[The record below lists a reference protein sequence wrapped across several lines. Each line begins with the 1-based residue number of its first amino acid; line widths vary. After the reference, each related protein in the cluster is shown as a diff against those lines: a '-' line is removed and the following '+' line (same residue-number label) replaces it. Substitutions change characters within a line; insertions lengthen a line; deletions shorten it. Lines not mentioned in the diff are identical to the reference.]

1 MTITFQFQNGCPGT
15 LTHHDPEQIR
25 EWLRIFGT
33 PEAMKDCGI
42 VGISVSRDGKSVR
55 LQEAA

>member
-25 EWLRIFGT
+25 EWLRIFDT
-33 PEAMKDCGI
+33 PEARAYCGI
-42 VGISVSRDGKSVR
+42 TDISVGGLYS
-55 LQEAA
+55 EAA